1 MSPKGVVTCIACLL
15 PSLDGWR
22 RAAKQHRPSVG
33 MAVPTDSRYVNGM
46 AASRKVEQ
54 GQATRRDLIA
64 IATRLFVEHGYH
76 GTSIEAVLREA
87 DISRGALYHH
97 FNGKAALFEAV
108 LDQVEAYLA
117 EKLAAAAQGVGD
129 PVAGLRAGCRA
140 WLRLAREPTVRRI
153 VLLDAPAVVGW
164 ERWREIDERYGFGLL
179 KATLVAIA
187 ATGRMRKDLVD
198 VLAHMLM
205 AALAEVAL
213 VIARAS
219 DSKAAV
225 RAGQAA
231 VDTLLDGLFGSPVDG
246 PR

>member
-1 MSPKGVVTCIACLL
+1 
-15 PSLDGWR
+15 
-22 RAAKQHRPSVG
+22 
-33 MAVPTDSRYVNGM
+33 MAVQTDSRYVNM
-46 AASRKVEQ
+46 VTSRKVEQ
-54 GQATRRDLIA
+54 GQATRRGLIA
-64 IATRLFVEHGYH
+64 IATRLFVAHGYQ

-97 FNGKAALFEAV
+97 FDGKEALFEAV
-108 LDQVEAYLA
+108 LDQVEAYIA

-129 PVAGLRAGCRA
+129 PVDALRAGCRA

-164 ERWREIDERYGFGLL
+164 ERWREIDERYGFGLV

-187 ATGRMRKDLVD
+187 ATGRIRKDLVD
-198 VLAHMLM
+198 ILAHMLM
-205 AALAEVAL
+205 AALTEVAL

-231 VDTLLDGLFGSPVDG
+231 VDALLDGLFGSPAAG
-246 PR
+246 SR